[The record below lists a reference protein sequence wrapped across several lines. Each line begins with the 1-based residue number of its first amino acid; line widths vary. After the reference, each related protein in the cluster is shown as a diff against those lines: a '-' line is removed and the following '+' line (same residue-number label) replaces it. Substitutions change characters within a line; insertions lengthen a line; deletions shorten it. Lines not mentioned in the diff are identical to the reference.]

1 MPKPKAQLPW
11 FGLMAALALFLLPEA
26 CIAGRRN
33 KDCGFTLCGDVNIS
47 YPFRLTSQPREC
59 GVRRLELECDSN
71 NRTTLVMKYGRFYVQ
86 NISYVYHTI
95 QVIDANLGRN
105 DCSLPRSS
113 FISDSIC
120 KTPYRASY
128 HARSF
133 MYLVNCTTPIKSSL
147 YVDASRCPDRSFL
160 PPTYF
165 YFLDQQTKPRDFD
178 QFCTVEARVPVELEN
193 ISNVSTLDIYEKLL
207 LGFELSWRYFDDHLL
222 YCAEDK
228 LQVM

>member
-71 NRTTLVMKYGRFYVQ
+71 NRTTLAMKYGRFYVQ

-113 FISDSIC
+113 FISD
-120 KTPYRASY
+120 
-128 HARSF
+128 
-133 MYLVNCTTPIKSSL
+133 N
-147 YVDASRCPDRSFL
+147 
-160 PPTYF
+160 
-165 YFLDQQTKPRDFD
+165 QQTKPRDFD